1 MSIRLRSAGEDE
13 MVAEIM
19 IDNIYEW
26 KDYKC
31 ASYLK
36 YPWTGRITNDLK
48 KIKKNRSGN
57 ISIHAWIYALM
68 HKLETPLPRVS
79 VSITNPQLFVNM
91 LQFNNNLRV

>member
-48 KIKKNRSGN
+48 KKKKQVWEHLYTCMDLCINAQIRN
-57 ISIHAWIYALM
+57 APPPCQRQYY
-68 HKLETPLPRVS
+68 
-79 VSITNPQLFVNM
+79 
-91 LQFNNNLRV
+91 